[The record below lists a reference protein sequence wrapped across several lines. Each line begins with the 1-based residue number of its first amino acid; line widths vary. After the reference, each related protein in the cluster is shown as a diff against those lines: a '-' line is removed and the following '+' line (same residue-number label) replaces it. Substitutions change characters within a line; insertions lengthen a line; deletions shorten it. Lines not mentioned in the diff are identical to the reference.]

1 MIQNIMFVVLGFF
14 LAGLLT
20 LLFAGPFWRRAV
32 RLTTKRLEATMPMS
46 VADINADK
54 DQLRAEYAIRVR
66 RLEIAHEREKD
77 NAARFLVERNK
88 HKVTI
93 AELKNEIKA
102 INDQLAERN
111 SASIV
116 LEQTVQKK
124 IPELREQLERA
135 RQIIAARDR
144 DLVRMTTAYENQTEA
159 LQIAK
164 KAAQRYNA
172 EIERLRVAL
181 ETGGE
186 PRGRR
191 RVRGGPSDQELA
203 AENKRLQTQVSR
215 LRQQVEEQRHE
226 ELAGNALLKAEIHRL
241 AQHMIDGTP
250 PTAEKPKEIK
260 EAAEAKEAKEAPP
273 AKAAANKKGKKKDT
287 AGAPAKKRTRRRTRS
302 RGRKKTGDRLTDR
315 LKKLTAREEA

>member
-14 LAGLLT
+14 LAGLLA

-102 INDQLAERN
+102 VKDQLTERN
-111 SASIV
+111 SASTV

-181 ETGGE
+181 ESGGE

-203 AENKRLQTQVSR
+203 AENKRLQTQISR

-250 PTAEKPKEIK
+250 PTVEPATEK
-260 EAAEAKEAKEAPP
+260 AKAAPP
-273 AKAAANKKGKKKDT
+273 AKDASNKSEKKKDA
-287 AGAPAKKRTRRRTRS
+287 AGAPAKKRPARRTRS
-302 RGRKKTGDRLTDR
+302 RARKKTGDRLTDR

>member
-14 LAGLLT
+14 LAGLLA

-102 INDQLAERN
+102 VEDQLTERN
-111 SASIV
+111 SASTV

-144 DLVRMTTAYENQTEA
+144 DLVRMRTAYENQTEA

-164 KAAQRYNA
+164 NAAQRYNA

-181 ETGGE
+181 ESGGE

-203 AENKRLQTQVSR
+203 AENKRLETQISR

-250 PTAEKPKEIK
+250 PATKPATEK
-260 EAAEAKEAKEAPP
+260 AKDALP
-273 AKAAANKKGKKKDT
+273 AKDASNKREKKKD
-287 AGAPAKKRTRRRTRS
+287 AAAAPAKKRPARRS
-302 RGRKKTGDRLTDR
+302 RSRSRKKTGDRLTDR